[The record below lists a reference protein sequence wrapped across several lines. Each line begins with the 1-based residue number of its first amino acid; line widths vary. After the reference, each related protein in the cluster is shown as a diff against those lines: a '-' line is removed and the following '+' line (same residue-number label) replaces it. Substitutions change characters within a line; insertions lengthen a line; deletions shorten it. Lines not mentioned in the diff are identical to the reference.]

1 MNLWDYTDKEL
12 HKKAQQEGNT
22 LALEIIERMEEVIE
36 SMEEEEPDVYN
47 DAFREGY
54 EADLNECINPL
65 QSL

>member
-54 EADLNECINPL
+54 EVAVTDSINAL
-65 QSL
+65 QRL